1 MACNTKTAISTY
13 ESDSVL
19 GSELRKAKAKAKKLN
34 IRKDTLSADICLTFK
49 VRDEDLYLVHGLNL
63 RTYYEYTE
71 DQLDVVA
78 QRIQCM
84 RPLKFICKDGWR
96 DVSEILKTHRET
108 FLLRDRKTGER
119 GTVSLKLSRPK
130 LLETGKYKYLLPYWQ
145 SDTQWQVTA
154 EFPAMRKHFDY
165 IDDRAK
171 EVVAKTITVGE
182 PWATVNM
189 PKLEMFESMKRSN
202 VPGWM
207 FKLIAGMATRHKE
220 RWPDYVLE
228 SIKKMTYKQII
239 CVLGLE
245 ETT

>member
-1 MACNTKTAISTY
+1 
-13 ESDSVL
+13 
-19 GSELRKAKAKAKKLN
+19 
-34 IRKDTLSADICLTFK
+34 
-49 VRDEDLYLVHGLNL
+49 
-63 RTYYEYTE
+63 
-71 DQLDVVA
+71 
-78 QRIQCM
+78 
-84 RPLKFICKDGWR
+84 
-96 DVSEILKTHRET
+96 
-108 FLLRDRKTGER
+108 
-119 GTVSLKLSRPK
+119 
-130 LLETGKYKYLLPYWQ
+130 
-145 SDTQWQVTA
+145 
-154 EFPAMRKHFDY
+154 MRKHFDY